1 MLERSVLAYEDGIE
15 SVRCERDELYSSWD
29 TRVFCTHGA
38 GWPSTGSEAECS
50 IAKWD
55 SDGDMEFV

>member
-1 MLERSVLAYEDGIE
+1 MNCPTPRGQRRHAMAWRGGELSLLERFVLVYEDGIE

-38 GWPSTGSEAECS
+38 G
-50 IAKWD
+50 
-55 SDGDMEFV
+55 